1 MRTVEDRKFRT
12 SDDYELFYRY
22 WPAESETPSGAV
34 ALFHRG
40 HEHSGRMAH
49 IVDELDLPGFAFYAW
64 DARGLGL
71 SRKEPEPDSTSG
83 TLIRDVQ
90 EFIAHISS
98 TYGTD
103 VNDIAVIGQSI
114 GAVLVSAW
122 AHDYAPGIRGMVLA
136 SPAFRVKLYV
146 PFAWPGLRLAY
157 ALKGNFFVNS
167 YVKGKFLTH
176 DPQRIASFETDPL
189 IVRPI
194 AVNILLGLNDLAER
208 IVADASAITI
218 PTQLLISAN
227 DWVVHH
233 GPQHRLYERLGTLT
247 KERHLLA
254 GFFHDTLGEK
264 DRKLA
269 IEKVRE
275 FLLRRF
281 EEPIEQLSL
290 LTADKL
296 SFTRAEADRIASPLR
311 RFSMQ
316 WIYWLMV
323 RMGLRIGGW
332 FSKGIRL
339 GHATGFDS
347 GSTLDY
353 VYQNSAQGL
362 TPLGRLIDRRY
373 LDSIGWKGIRERK
386 RHIEGLLQ
394 DAAERLH
401 SEGTAVRIL
410 DIAAGHGRYI
420 LDAIEHIEVRPDS
433 ICLRDYSDLNVTA
446 GSKLIR
452 QRGLEDTVS
461 FVKGDAFDRD
471 SLATIEPNPTLG
483 VVSGLYELFADND
496 MIRRSLDGLAA
507 AIQDDGYLIYTGQP
521 WHPQLEFIGRALT
534 SHRQGESWVMRRRT
548 QAELDQLVAAA
559 GFTKLDQRID
569 EWGIFTVSLARKNG
583 G

>member
-1 MRTVEDRKFRT
+1 MHV
-12 SDDYELFYRY
+12 
-22 WPAESETPSGAV
+22 
-34 ALFHRG
+34 
-40 HEHSGRMAH
+40 
-49 IVDELDLPGFAFYAW
+49 VDELNLPEFAFFAW
-64 DARGLGL
+64 DSRGLGL
-71 SRKEPEPDSTSG
+71 SRGEQDSEPTSG

-90 EFIAHISS
+90 NFIDHISS
-98 TYGTD
+98 SYSID
-103 VNDIAVIGQSI
+103 IENIAVLGQSI
-114 GAVLVSAW
+114 GAVVAAAW
-122 AHDYAPGIRGMVLA
+122 AHDFAPMVRCMVLA
-136 SPAFRVKLYV
+136 SPAFSVKLYV
-146 PFAWPGLRLAY
+146 PFAWPGLKLAH
-157 ALKGNFFVNS
+157 AIRGNFFVNS

-194 AVNILLGLNDLAER
+194 AVNILLGLNDVAKR
-208 IVADASAITI
+208 IVADASAITT

-233 GPQHRLYERLGTLT
+233 EPQHRFYERLGALT
-247 KERHLLA
+247 KERHMLA
-254 GFFHDTLGEK
+254 GFYHDTLGEK

-269 IEKVRE
+269 IKKARE
-275 FLLRRF
+275 FLLREF
-281 EEPIEQLSL
+281 EEPTERVSL

-296 SFTRAEADRIASPLR
+296 SFTRAEADRIASPLK
-311 RFSMQ
+311 RFS
-316 WIYWLMV
+316 IKRVYWLIV
-323 RMGLRIGGW
+323 RIGLRICGW

-339 GHATGFDS
+339 GHETGFDS

-362 TPLGRLIDRRY
+362 TPLGRLIDRHY

-386 RHIEGLLQ
+386 IHIESLLR
-394 DAAERLH
+394 DAAARLH
-401 SEGTAVRIL
+401 SDGTAVRVL

-420 LDAIEHIEVRPDS
+420 LDAFEQIDVQPDS
-433 ICLRDYSDLNVTA
+433 ICLRDYSELNVTA

-452 QRGLEDTVS
+452 QRGLEDIVS

-471 SLATIEPNPTLG
+471 SLAATEPSPTLG

-507 AIQDDGYLIYTGQP
+507 AIKEGGYLIYTGQP

-534 SHRQGESWVMRRRT
+534 SHRQGKSWVMRRRT

-583 G
+583 R